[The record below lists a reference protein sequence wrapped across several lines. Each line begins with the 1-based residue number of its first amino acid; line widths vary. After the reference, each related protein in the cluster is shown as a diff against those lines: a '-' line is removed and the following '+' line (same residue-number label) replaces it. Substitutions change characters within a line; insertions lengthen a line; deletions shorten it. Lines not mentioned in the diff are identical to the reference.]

1 MTLARGEAAI
11 VIPSLDLERAV
22 KTGVDA
28 RATAG
33 VDTYIIIVS
42 DFERRGGIKPTNGGF
57 QAALELGVPYVVYL
71 NDDTSFPKGR
81 WLARLIDALN
91 EDPSYGVAV
100 PSSLSNRGSRHPQQ
114 NTGAGAEMGVFVE
127 PEPLAWHCAV
137 MRREMLI
144 DVGIFDPV
152 FWQFC
157 GDADLTRRMQAA
169 GWKSVWVRDCYV
181 HHEQGVLDVGWKK
194 RDKGIYLHRWGK

>member
-11 VIPSLDLERAV
+11 VIPSLDLERAA

-42 DFERRGGIKPTNGGF
+42 DFARRGGIKPANAGF

-91 EDPSYGVAV
+91 EDPTYGVAV
-100 PSSLSNRGSRHPQQ
+100 PSELSIRGSKHPQQ
-114 NTGAGAEMGVFVE
+114 NTGAGAEPGVFVE
-127 PEPLAWHCAV
+127 SEPLAWHCAV
-137 MRREMLI
+137 MRRAMLLE
-144 DVGIFDPV
+144 VGIFDTA
-152 FWQFC
+152 FIHFA
-157 GDADLTRRMQAA
+157 GDSDLTKRMQAA
-169 GWKSVWVRDCYV
+169 GWKSIWVRDCYV
-181 HHEQGVLDVGWKK
+181 HHEEGPLDVQLKK
-194 RDKGIYLHRWGK
+194 RDKAIYLRKWGL